1 MYQALWDIFV
11 GNLCCYFISYFIAQ
25 GPNIGFLKL
34 TLCTGNHQWIRY
46 LSLILWD
53 IYICWDI
60 FGALGCLFGAMGY
73 QSLMLW
79 DIYHWCF
86 GISIS
91 GALGYLRYLWCFGIS
106 TVSLLLWDIYFWCYE
121 ISLVLWE
128 IYLCCCKISLCGA
141 MGYLSW
147 VPYLLL
153 LDIFSWS
160 ENQSTR
166 SASVKGQSRRAGSF
180 LRTVRD
186 RVNWL
191 SIRWGVLG
199 AEIQAW
205 KVKSDKQD

>member
-11 GNLCCYFISYFIAQ
+11 GNLCCYFILYFIAQ
-25 GPNIGFLKL
+25 GQNIYAWIDYVTTNKSVIYLWCFVIS
-34 TLCTGNHQWIRY
+34 TLVQWDIYLWQFRISICIFGAIRY

-53 IYICWDI
+53 IYFWCFEISV
-60 FGALGCLFGAMGY
+60 FGNLGYLHVY
-73 QSLMLW
+73 LQYLILW
-79 DIYHWCF
+79 DIYLWWF
-86 GISIS
+86 GISV
-91 GALGYLRYLWCFGIS
+91 FGS
-106 TVSLLLWDIYFWCYE
+106 
-121 ISLVLWE
+121 
-128 IYLCCCKISLCGA
+128 

-166 SASVKGQSRRAGSF
+166 TASVNGQSRRAGSF

-191 SIRWGVLG
+191 SIRWGVPG

>member
-11 GNLCCYFISYFIAQ
+11 GNLCCYFILYFIAQ
-25 GPNIGFLKL
+25 GQNIYAWIDYVTTNKSVIYLWCFVISTLVQWDIYLWQFRISIHVCIFDSLGYLFLVL
-34 TLCTGNHQWIRY
+34 WDICLWQFGISTCIFGAMRY
-46 LSLILWD
+46 LQYLILWD
-53 IYICWDI
+53 IY
-60 FGALGCLFGAMGY
+60 
-73 QSLMLW
+73 LW
-79 DIYHWCF
+79 WF
-86 GISIS
+86 GISV
-91 GALGYLRYLWCFGIS
+91 FGS
-106 TVSLLLWDIYFWCYE
+106 
-121 ISLVLWE
+121 
-128 IYLCCCKISLCGA
+128 

-166 SASVKGQSRRAGSF
+166 TASVNGQSRRAGSF

-191 SIRWGVLG
+191 SIRWGVPG
-199 AEIQAW
+199 AEIQVW

>member
-1 MYQALWDIFV
+1 MYLW
-11 GNLCCYFISYFIAQ
+11 CYKISIWF
-25 GPNIGFLKL
+25 
-34 TLCTGNHQWIRY
+34 
-46 LSLILWD
+46 
-53 IYICWDI
+53 
-60 FGALGCLFGAMGY
+60 
-73 QSLMLW
+73 
-79 DIYHWCF
+79 F
-86 GISIS
+86 GISIFR
-91 GALGYLRYLWCFGIS
+91 ALRYLSFPI
-106 TVSLLLWDIYFWCYE
+106 WDIYMYIWCYE
-121 ISLVLWE
+121 ISTVSDSLGYLSLVLWD
-128 IYLCCCKISLCGA
+128 IYLWWFGISVFGS

-166 SASVKGQSRRAGSF
+166 TASVNGQSRRAGSF

-191 SIRWGVLG
+191 SIRWGVPG

>member
-1 MYQALWDIFV
+1 MYQALWDIFI
-11 GNLCCYFISYFIAQ
+11 GNLCCYFILYFIAQ
-25 GPNIGFLKL
+25 GQNIYAWIDYVTTNKSVIYLWCFVIS
-34 TLCTGNHQWIRY
+34 TLVQWDIYLWQFRISICIFGAIRY

-53 IYICWDI
+53 IYFWCFEISVWQFGISTCI
-60 FGALGCLFGAMGY
+60 FGAMRYLQYLI
-73 QSLMLW
+73 LW
-79 DIYHWCF
+79 DIYLWWF
-86 GISIS
+86 GISV
-91 GALGYLRYLWCFGIS
+91 FGS
-106 TVSLLLWDIYFWCYE
+106 
-121 ISLVLWE
+121 
-128 IYLCCCKISLCGA
+128 

-166 SASVKGQSRRAGSF
+166 TASVNGQSRRAGSF

-191 SIRWGVLG
+191 SIRWGVPG

>member
-11 GNLCCYFISYFIAQ
+11 GNLCCYFILYFIAQ
-25 GPNIGFLKL
+25 GQNIYAWIDYVTTNKSVIYLWCFVIS
-34 TLCTGNHQWIRY
+34 TLVQWDIYLWQFRISICIFGAIRY
-46 LSLILWD
+46 LSDSLGYLFLVLWDICLWQFGISTCIFGAMRCLQYLILWD
-53 IYICWDI
+53 IY
-60 FGALGCLFGAMGY
+60 
-73 QSLMLW
+73 LW
-79 DIYHWCF
+79 WF
-86 GISIS
+86 GISV
-91 GALGYLRYLWCFGIS
+91 FGS
-106 TVSLLLWDIYFWCYE
+106 
-121 ISLVLWE
+121 
-128 IYLCCCKISLCGA
+128 

-166 SASVKGQSRRAGSF
+166 TASVNGQSRRAGSF

-191 SIRWGVLG
+191 SIRWGVPG

>member
-11 GNLCCYFISYFIAQ
+11 GNLCCYFILYFIAQ
-25 GPNIGFLKL
+25 GQNIYAWIDYVTTNKSVIYLWCL
-34 TLCTGNHQWIRY
+34 ISTLVQWDIYLWQFRISICIFGAIRY

-53 IYICWDI
+53 IYI
-60 FGALGCLFGAMGY
+60 
-73 QSLMLW
+73 
-79 DIYHWCF
+79 
-86 GISIS
+86 
-91 GALGYLRYLWCFGIS
+91 
-106 TVSLLLWDIYFWCYE
+106 WCYE
-121 ISLVLWE
+121 ISTVSDSLRYLSLVLWD
-128 IYLCCCKISLCGA
+128 IYLWWFGISVFGS

-166 SASVKGQSRRAGSF
+166 TASVNGQSRRAGSF

-191 SIRWGVLG
+191 SIRWGVPG

>member
-11 GNLCCYFISYFIAQ
+11 GNLCCYFILYFITQ
-25 GPNIGFLKL
+25 GQNIYAWIDYVTTNKSVIYLWCFVIS
-34 TLCTGNHQWIRY
+34 TLVQWDIYLWQFRISICIFGAIRY

-53 IYICWDI
+53 IYFWCFEISV
-60 FGALGCLFGAMGY
+60 FGNLGYLHVY
-73 QSLMLW
+73 LVLW
-79 DIYHWCF
+79 DIYSIWFF
-86 GISIS
+86 GISV
-91 GALGYLRYLWCFGIS
+91 FGS
-106 TVSLLLWDIYFWCYE
+106 
-121 ISLVLWE
+121 
-128 IYLCCCKISLCGA
+128 

-166 SASVKGQSRRAGSF
+166 TASVNGQSRRAGSF

-191 SIRWGVLG
+191 SIRWGVPG